1 MGCAVA
7 YPLDLVKTKMAGDL
21 AHVSP
26 RRGALIRCFSTI
38 LRQEGV
44 RGLYKGIGATL
55 TQVTPALA
63 INFTAYELSK
73 SYMSA
78 VIRRQPQC
86 RGDQWVRWPDFRQP
100 HAGAEGVRST
110 GIRNPALIIPAAAT
124 GAENVSA
131 SSSCD
136 SSNDACKNMD
146 GASSSVHVD
155 DPGSSSAGHGRLTSK
170 DIAIQSAEDGSI
182 DSSSGRGVE
191 VGTSQSQAAA
201 ASAREASQLSVYERA
216 LVSLIAGT
224 VSGVVSST
232 STFPLDVVRRRLQ
245 VAPSSTSYMSV
256 CFRFGA
262 QYSAFAFVCCFALLE
277 TLMLHANV
285 LLASDNWCDAV
296 QMVRGMYREGGAGA
310 FYRGLLSEYLKVIPG
325 VAIAFCSYEIM
336 KTFLFQ

>member
-78 VIRRQPQC
+78 VIRRQPQH
-86 RGDQWVRWPDFRQP
+86 RGQWVRWPGFRMQP
-100 HAGAEGVRST
+100 HPGAEGVRST
-110 GIRNPALIIPAAAT
+110 GVRNPALIVPAAAS
-124 GAENVSA
+124 GAENASSA
-131 SSSCD
+131 SS
-136 SSNDACKNMD
+136 KR
-146 GASSSVHVD
+146 ASSSDECKRVD
-155 DPGSSSAGHGRLTSK
+155 GPASAGLAEAPSSGTAGHGRLASN
-170 DIAIQSAEDGSI
+170 DIGFQRSEDGRIDVCSDRGGEAVTPQSQSA
-182 DSSSGRGVE
+182 
-191 VGTSQSQAAA
+191 AC
-201 ASAREASQLSVYERA
+201 AREAGQLSVYERA
-216 LVSLIAGT
+216 LVSLVAGT

-256 CFRFGA
+256 RCYFPPFSLDIGA
-262 QYSAFAFVCCFALLE
+262 LVGC
-277 TLMLHANV
+277 
-285 LLASDNWCDAV
+285 
-296 QMVRGMYREGGAGA
+296 R
-310 FYRGLLSEYLKVIPG
+310 
-325 VAIAFCSYEIM
+325 
-336 KTFLFQ
+336 

>member
-38 LRQEGV
+38 LRQEGI

-78 VIRRQPQC
+78 VIRRQPQ
-86 RGDQWVRWPDFRQP
+86 GSGQWVRWPAYRGQP
-100 HAGAEGVRST
+100 LAGAEGARST
-110 GIRNPALIIPAAAT
+110 GVRNPALIVPAAAA
-124 GAENVSA
+124 GAENASSA
-131 SSSCD
+131 SSACERSK
-136 SSNDACKNMD
+136 DACKRVD
-146 GASSSVHVD
+146 GPEAAAARGTSA
-155 DPGSSSAGHGRLTSK
+155 AGHDSLENNGTGS
-170 DIAIQSAEDGSI
+170 QSAKDGSI
-182 DSSSGRGVE
+182 DVCSDRGGQ
-191 VGTSQSQAAA
+191 VGTSQSQSA

-216 LVSLIAGT
+216 LVSLVAGT

-256 CFRFGA
+256 RP
-262 QYSAFAFVCCFALLE
+262 
-277 TLMLHANV
+277 HP
-285 LLASDNWCDAV
+285 WCACGQDMAV
-296 QMVRGMYREGGAGA
+296 PME
-310 FYRGLLSEYLKVIPG
+310 FHE
-325 VAIAFCSYEIM
+325 FSYF
-336 KTFLFQ
+336 TRAC